1 MLRIKQICRVGAS
14 ADPTTN
20 IIDDAMTLPNS
31 PSPIREFSSDTLRAT
46 VFADRQ
52 KMGEAAALHVVEY
65 LARLQ
70 EGRDEIRI
78 VVGSAP
84 SQDEFFE
91 SLTAPPLRDAID
103 WTKVVVFHM
112 DEYVGL
118 ASDHPQSF
126 RAYQREHFVS
136 KVSLKAFHEIRGE
149 AIDPE
154 KECLRLSDLLAEKPI
169 DLMCCGIGENGHLAF
184 NDPPVADFDDPK
196 LVKVVAMDEV
206 CRQQQVN
213 DGCFPSIETVPTHA
227 ITLTLKVFADAE
239 KLSCVV
245 PASTKAQAV
254 AATLNGPISTDCPA
268 TLMRRHP
275 DARLFLEPD
284 SAALL

>member
-1 MLRIKQICRVGAS
+1 
-14 ADPTTN
+14 
-20 IIDDAMTLPNS
+20 
-31 PSPIREFSSDTLRAT
+31 
-46 VFADRQ
+46 
-52 KMGEAAALHVVEY
+52 
-65 LARLQ
+65 
-70 EGRDEIRI
+70 
-78 VVGSAP
+78 
-84 SQDEFFE
+84 
-91 SLTAPPLRDAID
+91 
-103 WTKVVVFHM
+103 M

-154 KECLRLSDLLAEKPI
+154 KECQRLSDLLAEKPI
-169 DLMCCGIGENGHLAF
+169 DLVCCGIGENGHLAF

-213 DGCFPSIETVPTHA
+213 DGCFPSIDAVPTHA
-227 ITLTLKVFADAE
+227 ITLTLKVFADAA

-254 AATLNGPISTDCPA
+254 AVTLNGPISTACPA
-268 TLMRRHP
+268 TLMRKHP
-275 DARLFLEPD
+275 DARLLLEPD